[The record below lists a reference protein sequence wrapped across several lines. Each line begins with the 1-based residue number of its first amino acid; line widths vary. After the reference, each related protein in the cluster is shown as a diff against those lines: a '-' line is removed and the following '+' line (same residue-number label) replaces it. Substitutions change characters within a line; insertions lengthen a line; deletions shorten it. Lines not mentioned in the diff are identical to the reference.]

1 MQELTIKTQQTTKQ
15 NIDHGMM
22 NASVTRT
29 SRAGP
34 EGVGSDRDRLGSS
47 TAQGLKLVSSVINYL
62 LSGKFHVKLYHSSA
76 V

>member
-1 MQELTIKTQQTTKQ
+1 
-15 NIDHGMM
+15 MM

-34 EGVGSDRDRLGSS
+34 EGVESDRDRLGSS